1 MWNRLEVRLTR
12 ADVGKRVVIRWRPG
26 PAGSK
31 PVTDVLG
38 ILEQA
43 DAGSFTVRTRD
54 GELVVIPAGHAVA
67 GKVVPPPP
75 GRRRHPSPGPPLPA
89 PPPAR
94 PARLCRRIRVHG
106 ARGTERT
113 CCCTGTDHGSPGRYA
128 DPGRRE
134 CQLGDAAQGI
144 CDTRGMQKISL
155 DALAREHLKRA
166 RSAPSGRSAET
177 VYGGHEHV
185 LRQALMTLVKGRSL
199 AEHENP
205 GEATVVVLRGRVR
218 VTAGADV
225 WEAREGDLLIV
236 PGARHNLEAVE
247 DSAVLLT
254 VAKAKEPAPA

>member
-1 MWNRLEVRLTR
+1 MWYRLEVRLTR

-75 GRRRHPSPGPPLPA
+75 GRRRRPSPGPPLPA

-94 PARLCRRIRVHG
+94 PARLRRRIRVHG

-113 CCCTGTDHGSPGRYA
+113 
-128 DPGRRE
+128 
-134 CQLGDAAQGI
+134 
-144 CDTRGMQKISL
+144 
-155 DALAREHLKRA
+155 
-166 RSAPSGRSAET
+166 
-177 VYGGHEHV
+177 
-185 LRQALMTLVKGRSL
+185 
-199 AEHENP
+199 
-205 GEATVVVLRGRVR
+205 
-218 VTAGADV
+218 
-225 WEAREGDLLIV
+225 
-236 PGARHNLEAVE
+236 
-247 DSAVLLT
+247 
-254 VAKAKEPAPA
+254 